1 MTQKRKRN
9 RKGLWVIVILMF
21 IFVII
26 IGIVIGISNN
36 NDTNDGYNNESEKT
50 EQKDDT
56 RQEGKTES
64 EKKDEEVA
72 NQQKPVQYEGDDPN
86 KSEELT
92 GVVTY
97 AGVNDGVLMVRVN
110 IDQYITEGVCDL
122 TLERSGDTIYNSIVS
137 LIGDVSASTCEGF
150 DIPVGGLGGG
160 KTNIIINLNADGR
173 TGTIRGEADI

>member
-1 MTQKRKRN
+1 M
-9 RKGLWVIVILMF
+9 VVILTF
-21 IFVII
+21 IVVII
-26 IGIVIGISNN
+26 IGIVIGINN
-36 NDTNDGYNNESEKT
+36 TNNTNDGYNNESEKT
-50 EQKDDT
+50 EQKDET
-56 RQEGKTES
+56 KQEEKTES

-72 NQQKPVQYEGDDPN
+72 NQQKPVQYEGNDPN
-86 KSEELT
+86 ESEELT

-110 IDQYITEGVCDL
+110 IDQYITGGVCNL
-122 TLERSGDTIYNSIVS
+122 TLERGGDTIYNSIAS